1 MVKKDDIMP
10 SVQDEEESLCLL
22 ASDLQ
27 ESTVDPTFKDD
38 NMVGDKHW
46 PSCSNNESSD
56 PYCDEENGTPSFL
69 SQGTA
74 EKAFFNVC
82 KTNDEE
88 EDDCVEV
95 MNDIIGALEADHEAS
110 VNAAAGAVSASKTAS
125 EIEAEPRNSRSLV
138 VDIHLPPTTD
148 AEDEGD
154 ANNVHDV

>member
-1 MVKKDDIMP
+1 MP

-27 ESTVDPTFKDD
+27 ESPVDPTCRDD
-38 NMVGDKHW
+38 NNLVGDNKHW
-46 PSCSNNESSD
+46 TSCSNNESSD

-110 VNAAAGAVSASKTAS
+110 VNAAAGAVSSVSKTAS
-125 EIEAEPRNSRSLV
+125 DIEAEPRNSRSLV
-138 VDIHLPPTTD
+138 VDIHLPPTAD
-148 AEDEGD
+148 VEDEGD
-154 ANNVHDV
+154 AANNVHDV